1 MHLVVARAPGIKC
14 VLTTLG
20 LGGALF
26 VFLIERCSSYTTYNK
41 VGTLGKTQWMSW
53 AAQKE

>member
-53 AAQKE
+53 AAQKK